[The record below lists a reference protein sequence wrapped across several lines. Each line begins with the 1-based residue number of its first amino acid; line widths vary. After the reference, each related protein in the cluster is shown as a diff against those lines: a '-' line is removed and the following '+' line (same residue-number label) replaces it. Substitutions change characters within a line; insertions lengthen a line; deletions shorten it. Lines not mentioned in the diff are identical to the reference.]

1 MYGALVVVP
10 GSPPR
15 TKTSIREGLAM
26 KRDMDLVR
34 KLLVCI
40 EEDERATGRHGLMVS
55 IEGYSDQEVEYHL
68 RLIVGAGLVTTA
80 LADDGELDFLSA
92 WPTGLTWEGHG
103 FLEAA
108 RNDTIWKKAT
118 ELVRRTTGGLAFELL
133 KSTLIAF
140 ANRAVFSDAASPSP

>member
-1 MYGALVVVP
+1 
-10 GSPPR
+10 
-15 TKTSIREGLAM
+15 M

-34 KLLVCI
+34 KLLVYI
-40 EEDERATGRHGLMVS
+40 EEEERADGRNGLMVS

-68 RLIVGAGLVTTA
+68 RLLVGAGLVTTA
-80 LADDGELDFLSA
+80 LADDGEVDFLST
-92 WPTGLTWEGHG
+92 WPTGLTWEGHD

-133 KSTLIAF
+133 KSTLLSF
-140 ANRAVFSDAASPSP
+140 ANKAVLSDSASPSP